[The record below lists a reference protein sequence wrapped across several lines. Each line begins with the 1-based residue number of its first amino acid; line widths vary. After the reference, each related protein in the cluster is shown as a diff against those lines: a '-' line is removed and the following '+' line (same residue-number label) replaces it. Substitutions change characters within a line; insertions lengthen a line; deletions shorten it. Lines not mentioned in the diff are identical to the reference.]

1 MSGSSGSDRKRQRQE
16 INVFHSVAKAIT
28 SSLNLNS
35 ILQTIMEQVAEIF
48 QPAIW
53 SLLMWDAASQEIY
66 PAISVGDSAEAA
78 KRRIRLG
85 EGVAGWVVQFG
96 EPVIV
101 PDVSQDP
108 RFSSEGGAFAG
119 LDCRSILCFPLKS
132 RERVLGAIQ
141 LVNFSIEDFSESEIF
156 LLQAL
161 CDYAAIAIDNAQA
174 VQRIQELTITDDC
187 TGLYNAR
194 HLYKTL
200 ENEIYRSARFDYQ
213 FAVVFID
220 LDFFKQVND
229 TYGHIIGSKLLAE
242 VGHAIK
248 SRLRLVDLAFRYGG
262 DEFVVV
268 LPQTS
273 KDGGIVVATR
283 LLEMFRHTEFL
294 SSERLALPVRASLG
308 VSSYPEDGQNGS
320 DIIRR
325 ADESMYAV
333 KRASR
338 NGVFAA
344 RRGLLQSGEPKDAP
358 RSSERR

>member
-1 MSGSSGSDRKRQRQE
+1 MSGSSGSDRKRHRQE
-16 INVFHSVAKAIT
+16 VNVFHSVAKAIT

-35 ILQTIMEQVAEIF
+35 ILETIMEQVAGIF
-48 QPAIW
+48 RPATW
-53 SLLMWDAASQEIY
+53 SLLMWDEANHEIY
-66 PAISVGDSAEAA
+66 PAIAVGDSVEAS
-78 KRRIRLG
+78 KGRIRLG

-101 PDVSQDP
+101 PDASQDP
-108 RFSSEGGAFAG
+108 RFSPETGAFAAVK
-119 LDCRSILCFPLKS
+119 CTSILCFPLKS

-141 LVNFSIEDFSESEIF
+141 LVNFSLEDFSESEIF

-200 ENEIYRSARFDYQ
+200 ETEIYRSARFDYQ
-213 FAVVFID
+213 FSVVFID

-229 TYGHIIGSKLLAE
+229 TYGHIFGSRLLAE
-242 VGHAIK
+242 VGHAIR

-283 LLEMFRHTEFL
+283 LLQMFRTTEFL
-294 SSERLALPVRASLG
+294 SSERLALQVRASLG
-308 VSSYPEDGQNGS
+308 VSTYPEDGQNGG
-320 DIIRR
+320 DIIRQ
-325 ADESMYAV
+325 ADESMYMV
-333 KRASR
+333 KRAAR
-338 NGVFAA
+338 NGVGVA
-344 RRGLLQSGEPKDAP
+344 RRGLLNLPKG
-358 RSSERR
+358 

>member
-1 MSGSSGSDRKRQRQE
+1 MGGITGSDRRRKWQE
-16 INVFHSVAKAIT
+16 IDVFHNVAKAIT

-48 QPAIW
+48 RPTTW
-53 SLLMWDAASQEIY
+53 SLLMWDDATQEIY
-66 PAISVGDSAEAA
+66 PAIAVGEPVDGA
-78 KRRIRLG
+78 KQRLRLG

-96 EPVIV
+96 EAVIV
-101 PDVSQDP
+101 PDVQKDP
-108 RFSSEGGAFAG
+108 RFAPGSGKFAG
-119 LDCRSILCFPLKS
+119 LDCKSMLCFPLKS
-132 RERVLGAIQ
+132 RDRVLGAIQ
-141 LVNFSIEDFSESEIF
+141 LVNFSSEDFSESEAF

-200 ENEIYRSARFDYQ
+200 ETEIYRSARFDYK
-213 FAVVFID
+213 FSVIFID

-229 TYGHIIGSKLLAE
+229 TYGHIIGTKLLAE

-248 SRLRLVDLAFRYGG
+248 SRLRLLDLPFRYGG

-273 KDGGIVVATR
+273 KDGGVIVATR
-283 LLEMFRHTEFL
+283 LLQMFRHTEFL
-294 SSERLALPVRASLG
+294 SSERLSLQVRASIG
-308 VSSYPEDGQNGS
+308 IACFPEDGQTGS
-320 DIIRR
+320 DIIRQ
-325 ADESMYAV
+325 ADESMYRV
-333 KRASR
+333 KREQR
-338 NGVFAA
+338 NGIYVAG
-344 RRGLLQSGEPKDAP
+344 RGRLENLPPASAIV
-358 RSSERR
+358 